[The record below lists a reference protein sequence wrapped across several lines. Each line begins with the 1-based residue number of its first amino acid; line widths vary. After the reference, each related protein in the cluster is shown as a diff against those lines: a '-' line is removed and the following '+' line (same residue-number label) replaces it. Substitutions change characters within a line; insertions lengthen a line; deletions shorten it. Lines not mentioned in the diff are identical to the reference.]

1 MTYLKKDTLN
11 PSGEN
16 ILLFELSAY
25 SRMQYI
31 EFMVEERKALPPE
44 GSTPEENFKLAT
56 LLTMRDQAMLVAL
69 SLSEADDENREGKYI
84 FHEIMRK
91 YPPGLLGSAA
101 IMVRMLS
108 GMVPPAID
116 ETEETIKEEE
126 EPDLEKS

>member
-69 SLSEADDENREGKYI
+69 SLSEADDENREGKDI

>member
-31 EFMVEERKALPPE
+31 EFMVEERKSLPPE

-69 SLSEADDENREGKYI
+69 SLSEADDENREGKDI

-116 ETEETIKEEE
+116 ETEETIKEED

>member
-44 GSTPEENFKLAT
+44 GSTREENFKLAT

-69 SLSEADDENREGKYI
+69 SLSEADDENREGKDI

>member
-25 SRMQYI
+25 SRIQYI
-31 EFMVEERKALPPE
+31 EFMVEERKSLPPE

-69 SLSEADDENREGKYI
+69 SLSEADDENREGKDI

>member
-11 PSGEN
+11 PDGEN

-31 EFMVEERKALPPE
+31 EFMVEERKSLPPE
-44 GSTPEENFKLAT
+44 ESTPEENFKLAT

-69 SLSEADDENREGKYI
+69 SLSEADEEQREGKDI
-84 FHEIMRK
+84 FPEIIRK

-101 IMVRMLS
+101 LLVRMLS
-108 GMVPPAID
+108 GMIPPVNND
-116 ETEETIKEEE
+116 TVKTEEEE

>member
-31 EFMVEERKALPPE
+31 EFMVEERKSLPPE

-69 SLSEADDENREGKYI
+69 SLSEADDENREGKDI
-84 FHEIMRK
+84 FHEIVRK

>member
-11 PSGEN
+11 PDGEN

-31 EFMVEERKALPPE
+31 EFMVEERKSLPPE
-44 GSTPEENFKLAT
+44 ESTPEENFKLAT

-69 SLSEADDENREGKYI
+69 SLSEADEEKREGKDI
-84 FHEIMRK
+84 FPEIIRK

-101 IMVRMLS
+101 LLVRMLS
-108 GMVPPAID
+108 GMIPPVNND
-116 ETEETIKEEE
+116 TEKTEEEE

>member
-11 PSGEN
+11 PDGEN

-31 EFMVEERKALPPE
+31 EFMVEERNSLPSE
-44 GSTPEENFKLAT
+44 ESTPEENFKLAT

-69 SLSEADDENREGKYI
+69 SLSEADEEQREGKDI
-84 FHEIMRK
+84 FPEIIRK

-101 IMVRMLS
+101 LLVRMLS
-108 GMVPPAID
+108 GMIPPVNND
-116 ETEETIKEEE
+116 PEKTEEEE